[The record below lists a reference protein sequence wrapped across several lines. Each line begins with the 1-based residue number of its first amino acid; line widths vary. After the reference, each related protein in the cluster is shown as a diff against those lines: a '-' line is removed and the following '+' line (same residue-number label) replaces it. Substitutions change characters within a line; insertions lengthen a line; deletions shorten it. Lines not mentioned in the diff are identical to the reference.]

1 MKPALNI
8 AISAARAAGQI
19 QLRYLSRKPE
29 LKIKS
34 KGINDFVSEVDHYAE
49 QEIISIIKKAY
60 PSHAIVA
67 EESGNQEGEECE
79 WIIDPLDG
87 TTNYLHGI
95 SQFAVS
101 IAMREKNKLQLG
113 VVYDPFKEELFC
125 ASRGEGATLNNRRI
139 RVSNQRELQG
149 SLIGTGLP
157 YRVDQELDTYL
168 ATLRALLKHT
178 SGIRRAGSAALDLAY
193 VAAGRF
199 DGFWEFGLN
208 IWDIAAGVIL
218 IQEAGGLVS
227 DLEGGHEYLQSGDI
241 VAANNKL
248 FKPLLTTL
256 NAAIKNSANTN

>member
-19 QLRYLSRKPE
+19 LLRNVARRNE
-29 LKIKS
+29 LKIQH
-34 KGINDFVSEVDHYAE
+34 KGINDFVTEVDYLAE
-49 QEIISIIKKAY
+49 QEIISVIHKSY
-60 PSHAIVA
+60 PSHTIIA
-67 EESGNQEGEECE
+67 EETGHQEGDECE

-87 TTNYLHGI
+87 TTNFLHGI
-95 SQFAVS
+95 PQWAVS
-101 IAMREKNKLQLG
+101 IAMRENNKLQVG

-139 RVSNQRELQG
+139 RVTTHKDLQG

-168 ATLRALLKHT
+168 ATLRAVLAHT

-208 IWDIAAGVIL
+208 IWDIAAGVLL

-227 DLEGGHEYLQSGDI
+227 DFDGGHDYMETGNI
-241 VAANNKL
+241 VAANGKL

-256 NAAIKNSANTN
+256 NSAVKEA

>member
-8 AISAARAAGQI
+8 AISAARAAGQVL
-19 QLRYLSRKPE
+19 LRNVARRSE
-29 LKIKS
+29 LKIQQ
-34 KGINDFVSEVDHYAE
+34 KGVNDFVSEVDHYAE
-49 QEIISIIKKAY
+49 QEIISVIKKAY
-60 PSHAIVA
+60 PKHAIVA
-67 EESGNQEGEECE
+67 EESGTQEGEECE

-95 SQFAVS
+95 PQYAVS
-101 IAMREKNKLQLG
+101 IAMREGNKLQIG

-157 YRVDQELDTYL
+157 YRVDQELDSYL
-168 ATLRALLKHT
+168 ATLRALLGHT

-208 IWDIAAGVIL
+208 IWDIAAGVLL

-227 DLEGGHEYLQSGDI
+227 DLNGGHDYLKTGNI
-241 VAANNKL
+241 VAANGKL
-248 FKPLLTTL
+248 FKPLVTTL
-256 NAAIKNSANTN
+256 NSAINNS